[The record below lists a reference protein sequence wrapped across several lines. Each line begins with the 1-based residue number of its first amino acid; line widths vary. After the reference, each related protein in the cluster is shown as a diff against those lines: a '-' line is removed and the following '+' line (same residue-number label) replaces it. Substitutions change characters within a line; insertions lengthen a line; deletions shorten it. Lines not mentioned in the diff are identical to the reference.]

1 MAESQAPGKRYNVN
15 AYAPRGGLVLAADG
29 QLYDLAA
36 LLGASAADSVS
47 DKRYDISGYAP
58 RSGLIV
64 GADGRVYDLVT
75 LLQGGG
81 GGGSGGGLDIKPGDG
96 LALGPDG
103 TLSVLT
109 TSDAEQDNTLPITSA
124 GVYTQLGNIAVL
136 LNTI

>member
-1 MAESQAPGKRYNVN
+1 MAESQAPRKRYNVN

-36 LLGASAADSVS
+36 LLGAGAEDSVS

-75 LLQGGG
+75 LLAGW
-81 GGGSGGGLDIKPGDG
+81 GGGSGGGQTIKPGDG
-96 LALGPDG
+96 LALSPDG

-109 TSDAEQDNTLPITSA
+109 TDDAAQDNTLPITSA

-136 LNTI
+136 LDTI